1 MKQLEKGFSLSH
13 TGWRLEIRSP
23 EEAKMI
29 ENYTPGGCM
38 IIDGKRHCRDLKII
52 QGHVVGD
59 WWRQEGH
66 RLNLDDIQ
74 DVLRARPRVL
84 VIGMGYAEQMH
95 IPDSLRS
102 ALEKQDI
109 RLIAQDTLKAVAT
122 FNQLDSEGGKVAG
135 AFHLT
140 C

>member
-1 MKQLEKGFSLSH
+1 
-13 TGWRLEIRSP
+13 
-23 EEAKMI
+23 MI

-52 QGHVVGD
+52 QGQVIGD

-74 DVLRARPRVL
+74 DVLTARPRVL
-84 VIGMGYAEQMH
+84 VIGMGYAEQMRV
-95 IPDSLRS
+95 PDSLRS

-109 RLIAQDTLKAVAT
+109 RLIAQDTRKAVET
-122 FNQLDSEGGKVAG
+122 FNQLDSEGKKVAG